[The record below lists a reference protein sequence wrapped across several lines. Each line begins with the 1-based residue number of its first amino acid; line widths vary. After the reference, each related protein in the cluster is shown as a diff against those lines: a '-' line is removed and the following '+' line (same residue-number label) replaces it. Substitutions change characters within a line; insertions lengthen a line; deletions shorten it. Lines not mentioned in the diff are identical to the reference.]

1 MDTGIKF
8 GVYEKEVKA
17 LTGDNYDLGGFMEG
31 LDYRKY
37 KIRVGH
43 RVMFRN
49 GILEELGGKVA
60 ETNVSPNSQG
70 ILRGCCHQEV
80 SESTVC
86 GDDWRPG
93 VRRRKAGQ
101 TRAEDSGAEQRV
113 GSEAHKLLGLER
125 NRVEVQFLLLL
136 LFFSPF
142 TSLLVISGITVS
154 RQRETNNPAGRA
166 WRGA

>member
-31 LDYRKY
+31 VDYRKY

-70 ILRGCCHQEV
+70 ILDSSPAKAEKRGGIYEV
-80 SESTVC
+80 VVTKKYPNPRYVETTGGQVFV
-86 GDDWRPG
+86 GGKPVKLG
-93 VRRRKAGQ
+93 QKIQVRNNELVLKR
-101 TRAEDSGAEQRV
+101 TSY
-113 GSEAHKLLGLER
+113 LG
-125 NRVEVQFLLLL
+125 
-136 LFFSPF
+136 
-142 TSLLVISGITVS
+142 
-154 RQRETNNPAGRA
+154 
-166 WRGA
+166 